1 MSSAYEKTKVGE
13 FCNDLNN
20 EVDSEEDCQ
29 EAAKSLDLPWNSSFD
44 SAGAFP
50 ACFYVTGEVYFNR
63 SPNPERKN
71 ANPPY
76 ASAICVAKGKYVV
89 VTKKIILTPLKEY
102 KEKLFLQY

>member
-1 MSSAYEKTKVGE
+1 MINTYIFSLAYEKTQVGE
-13 FCNDLNN
+13 FCSDKNN

-76 ASAICVAKGKYVV
+76 ASAICNAKGKCVV
-89 VTKKIILTPLKEY
+89 APQKIILTK
-102 KEKLFLQY
+102 